1 MMVPRLT
8 ARHGKGPPPLW
19 VRETHTAAVL
29 PEVLSA
35 VSHPPK
41 PKMKQQLMNRF
52 GIILGTL
59 AFVASL
65 ILLGGGIPSCSTPQQ
80 NARLV
85 ALSEIGL
92 ALAKSKGLVSEG
104 DTVLIRNGL
113 AVVTSEQSDIE
124 KVFSLGRIGLHEAV
138 QEGMIKEGDS
148 VLIEQAAAVILS
160 TQEPPEMTGANRVHI
175 ENSFNNMG
183 NPQPPELT
191 SGKSPTQSPLPPPGS

>member
-59 AFVASL
+59 VFVASL

-80 NARLV
+80 NAQLV

-92 ALAKSKGLVSEG
+92 AFAKHEGLITEG
-104 DTVLIRNGL
+104 DKVLIRNGL
-113 AVVTSEQSDIE
+113 ALVTSEQSDLE
-124 KVFSLGRIGLHEAV
+124 KVFSLSRIGLQEAV
-138 QEGMIKEGDS
+138 QEGVVKEGDAL
-148 VLIEQAAAVILS
+148 LIEQAAAVILS
-160 TQEPPEMTGANRVHI
+160 T
-175 ENSFNNMG
+175 
-183 NPQPPELT
+183 PQPPAMTSAKEPVAEL
-191 SGKSPTQSPLPPPGS
+191 LPSTGG